1 MPMIMAQENEEYP
14 LHRCIFQG
22 DVKTLK
28 ILIGTHDIAEK
39 DKQGNTPLHLAVML
53 GRKACVQ
60 LLLTHGAPVKVKNL
74 AGWSPLAEAISYGDR
89 ITISS
94 LVRKLKQQAREQM
107 EERRPNLV
115 AALHQMG
122 DFYMELKWDFQS
134 WVPLVSRV
142 LPSDICKIH
151 KSGASIRMD
160 TTLVDFND
168 MRWERGDISFIFNGD
183 QKPSHSLTVLD
194 NKAKLFQRVRY
205 EETELE
211 IEDEVDI
218 LMSSDI
224 MVAQMSTKSITF
236 SRAQT
241 GWIFREDKRV
251 STFLLRKRRE
261 HLSEEDLQKNKAIME
276 SLTKGSSQGFKNG
289 EPPVRRASLNPPPK
303 SNITWDEYVVA
314 PPGQCPLLGRN
325 LVYKESSK
333 SFKATVAMSPDF
345 PLTVDMLLNVLEVIT
360 PFKHL
365 SKLRQFVLMKLPP
378 GFPVKIDIPIL
389 PTVTAKIT
397 FQEFAFRNDIDPELF
412 QVPSDYFEDPMSA
425 NESPDELKL
434 LTKLSPVNSAQ
445 NVYPDNTRNQGDLVE
460 SASDRNNF
468 LYHRYGYYGNYPGY
482 SGYGGYGGYRGY
494 GGYGDYGRGYYPG
507 SYGGYGGY
515 GNYGVGGY
523 DNLGYGRDYG
533 RYDGYDNYGYG
544 GNTYGTYGSTYAAR
558 SPYSPYSYRS
568 DSYGTSLSNPSGYR
582 GYS

>member
-1 MPMIMAQENEEYP
+1 MPMMMMAQEGEKYP

-22 DVKTLK
+22 DVKTLNT
-28 ILIGTHDIAEK
+28 LIRTHDITGK

-60 LLLTHGAPVKVKNL
+60 LLLAHGAPVKVKNL
-74 AGWSPLAEAISYGDR
+74 AGWSPLAEAVSYGDR
-89 ITISS
+89 TTISS
-94 LVRKLKQQAREQM
+94 LVRKLKEQAREQM

-224 MVAQMSTKSITF
+224 MAAQMSTKSITF

-241 GWIFREDKRV
+241 GWIFREDKREMV
-251 STFLLRKRRE
+251 GAFHADFYQINGMVLESRKRRE

-276 SLTKGSSQGFKNG
+276 SFIKGSSQGFKNG
-289 EPPVRRASLNPPPK
+289 EPPMRRASLNPPPE
-303 SNITWDEYVVA
+303 SNITWEEYVVA

-412 QVPSDYFEDPMSA
+412 QVPSDYFEDPM
-425 NESPDELKL
+425 
-434 LTKLSPVNSAQ
+434 
-445 NVYPDNTRNQGDLVE
+445 
-460 SASDRNNF
+460 
-468 LYHRYGYYGNYPGY
+468 
-482 SGYGGYGGYRGY
+482 RGY
-494 GGYGDYGRGYYPG
+494 GAYLTMMMVLHTA
-507 SYGGYGGY
+507 SC
-515 GNYGVGGY
+515 V
-523 DNLGYGRDYG
+523 
-533 RYDGYDNYGYG
+533 
-544 GNTYGTYGSTYAAR
+544 
-558 SPYSPYSYRS
+558 
-568 DSYGTSLSNPSGYR
+568 
-582 GYS
+582 